1 MRCTHCG
8 STNFDEDRARADLVC
23 LDCGMVMSEN
33 VISSEVEFVET
44 SAGVAAAVGRFV
56 SDESQVVGRES
67 RQVTENKARRR
78 IDTICGHL
86 RLGNDTAVSA
96 FRYYQSALFRGL
108 TRGRGALQVAA
119 GCVYLAARQ
128 LRVNLM
134 LLDLS
139 DAVGINVYVLGHC
152 YTDLKRRLNLII
164 PEMDPCLYIERFASQ
179 LEFGEKTSVV
189 ATTAMRL
196 LQRMKKDWLTTGR
209 RPSGLAAA
217 AFAGGED
224 VARIARISQQTA
236 RKRLEEFGR
245 TPTSALSIEDF
256 FTVDYEE
263 EQDPPAFTAARKSDE
278 AVKWLSTLYFP
289 LGGDDGT
296 LSLDGID
303 DDELDQEYLL
313 HPREIII
320 KAAVWYKS
328 NADYLQS
335 ARRKR
340 LSKLRQM
347 EEDAKN
353 PPKKHTELDE
363 KDFARISAEITE
375 LERRIDCELQTLSE
389 KRASR
394 KFQGKLNQLD
404 VGQSKGLQHLLDD
417 HPFDDAVPKIPDSD
431 SVDAAPSSGTED
443 APSDMSDVLKPSR
456 NVLREV
462 LDGLVDTELL
472 DTCVEDL
479 HILTRHSGAE
489 LCQKLSEVEEALNVA
504 DCLREGDASETKSG
518 TSTVDTKPSE
528 VKPTKLPLFISAVS
542 ANKMEFPVS
551 DFCGKRWYPKLP
563 VLLCK
568 RLSKLRQMEE
578 DAKNPPKK
586 RTRKPAGSRPPRAT
600 NRYYSRDKF
609 EPVSEESED
618 KPLSRKI
625 NYEALDALVGCSKV
639 QETGGSSVT
648 VPSSSLGSADQ
659 SSLCKPGPLLASTLA
674 LDNSTSLMVDK
685 RNHVQ
690 SVEVNSVGQ
699 VMPSTSALNKTDAG
713 STLANPCTTNGEA
726 TLVDDDEVE
735 LDIEGDAEEVEQD
748 ALEDYYEDEDDDEL
762 AWQQGAELW

>member
-8 STNFDEDRARADLVC
+8 STSFDEDRARADLVC

-108 TRGRGALQVAA
+108 TRGRSALQVAA

-152 YTDLKRRLNLII
+152 YTDLKRRLNLAI

-179 LEFGEKTSVV
+179 LEFGEKTPVV

-217 AFAGGED
+217 ALLVASRIHEFNRNEED

-245 TPTSALSIEDF
+245 TPTSALTIEDF

-278 AVKWLSTLYFP
+278 AVK
-289 LGGDDGT
+289 
-296 LSLDGID
+296 
-303 DDELDQEYLL
+303 
-313 HPREIII
+313 
-320 KAAVWYKS
+320 
-328 NADYLQS
+328 
-335 ARRKR
+335 
-340 LSKLRQM
+340 
-347 EEDAKN
+347 
-353 PPKKHTELDE
+353 ELDE

-375 LERRIDCELQTLSE
+375 LERRIDCQLQTLSE
-389 KRASR
+389 KRTSR
-394 KFQGKLNQLD
+394 KFQGKLSQLE

-417 HPFDDAVPKIPDSD
+417 HPFDGAVPKIPDSD
-431 SVDAAPSSGTED
+431 LVDTATGSGTED
-443 APSDMSDVLKPSR
+443 APSDISDGLKPSR

-479 HILTRHSGAE
+479 HILTKHSGAE

-518 TSTVDTKPSE
+518 TSTGDTKPSDL
-528 VKPTKLPLFISAVS
+528 KPTKLPLFISAVS
-542 ANKMEFPVS
+542 ANKIEFPGGDDGTLKIIIKAAV
-551 DFCGKRWYPKLP
+551 WYKSNADYLQSARR
-563 VLLCK
+563 K
-568 RLSKLRQMEE
+568 RLSRLRQMEE

-586 RTRKPAGSRPPRAT
+586 RTRKPAGPRPPRPV
-600 NRYYSRDKF
+600 NRYNSRDKF

-618 KPLSRKI
+618 KPLSKKI

-639 QETGGSSVT
+639 QETGGSSVA
-648 VPSSSLGSADQ
+648 VPSSSLGSTDQ
-659 SSLCKPGPLLASTLA
+659 SNLCKPGPLLASTLA
-674 LDNSTSLMVDK
+674 LDNSTSLMMDK
-685 RNHVQ
+685 RTHVQ
-690 SVEVNSVGQ
+690 SVEANPGGQ
-699 VMPSTSALNKTDAG
+699 VLSSTSTLNKADTG
-713 STLANPCTTNGEA
+713 STLVNPCTTNGEA
-726 TLVDDDEVE
+726 TVVDNDEVE
-735 LDIEGDAEEVEQD
+735 LDIEGDAEEAEQG
-748 ALEDYYEDEDDDEL
+748 ALEDYYEDEDDDDL

>member
-8 STNFDEDRARADLVC
+8 STSFDEDRARADLVC
-23 LDCGMVMSEN
+23 LECGMVMSEN

-152 YTDLKRRLNLII
+152 YTDLKRRLNLAI

-217 AFAGGED
+217 ALLVASRIHEFNRNEED
-224 VARIARISQQTA
+224 VARIDT
-236 RKRLEEFGR
+236 L
-245 TPTSALSIEDF
+245 TD
-256 FTVDYEE
+256 
-263 EQDPPAFTAARKSDE
+263 RKSR
-278 AVKWLSTLYFP
+278 F
-289 LGGDDGT
+289 
-296 LSLDGID
+296 
-303 DDELDQEYLL
+303 YL
-313 HPREIII
+313 
-320 KAAVWYKS
+320 
-328 NADYLQS
+328 
-335 ARRKR
+335 
-340 LSKLRQM
+340 
-347 EEDAKN
+347 
-353 PPKKHTELDE
+353 ELDE

-417 HPFDDAVPKIPDSD
+417 HPFDDAIPKVPDTD

-443 APSDMSDVLKPSR
+443 TPSDISDVLKPSR

-542 ANKMEFPVS
+542 ASKLEFPGGDDGTLSLDGIDDDELDQEYLLHPREIIIKAAV
-551 DFCGKRWYPKLP
+551 WYKSNADYLQSARR
-563 VLLCK
+563 K
-568 RLSKLRQMEE
+568 RLSRLRQMEE

-586 RTRKPAGSRPPRAT
+586 RTRRTAGPRPPRAV

-618 KPLSRKI
+618 KPLSKKI
-625 NYEALDALVGCSKV
+625 NYEALDALVGCSKM
-639 QETGGSSVT
+639 QETGGSST
-648 VPSSSLGSADQ
+648 AVPGSSLGSADQ
-659 SSLCKPGPLLASTLA
+659 SNLCKPGPLLASTLA
-674 LDNSTSLMVDK
+674 LDSSTSLMMGK
-685 RNHVQ
+685 KNHVQ
-690 SVEVNSVGQ
+690 SVEVNPVGQ
-699 VMPSTSALNKTDAG
+699 ILPSPSDLDKADAG
-713 STLANPCTTNGEA
+713 STLVNPCTTNGET
-726 TLVDDDEVE
+726 TLVDGDEVE
-735 LDIEGDAEEVEQD
+735 LDIEGDAEEAEQG

>member
-8 STNFDEDRARADLVC
+8 STRFDEDRARADLVC

-152 YTDLKRRLNLII
+152 YTDLKRRLNLAI

-179 LEFGEKTSVV
+179 LEFGEKTPVV

-217 AFAGGED
+217 ALLVASRIHEFNRNEED

-245 TPTSALSIEDF
+245 TPTSALTIEDF

-278 AVKWLSTLYFP
+278 AVK
-289 LGGDDGT
+289 
-296 LSLDGID
+296 
-303 DDELDQEYLL
+303 
-313 HPREIII
+313 
-320 KAAVWYKS
+320 
-328 NADYLQS
+328 
-335 ARRKR
+335 
-340 LSKLRQM
+340 
-347 EEDAKN
+347 
-353 PPKKHTELDE
+353 ELDE

-417 HPFDDAVPKIPDSD
+417 HPFDDTVPKIPDSD
-431 SVDAAPSSGTED
+431 SVDAAPSNVTED
-443 APSDMSDVLKPSR
+443 TPSDISDVLKPTR

-542 ANKMEFPVS
+542 ANKLEFPGGDDGTLSLDGIDDDELDQEYLLHPREIIIKAAV
-551 DFCGKRWYPKLP
+551 WYKSNADYLQSARR
-563 VLLCK
+563 K
-568 RLSKLRQMEE
+568 RLARLRQMEE

-586 RTRKPAGSRPPRAT
+586 RTRKPAGPRPPRAV

-659 SSLCKPGPLLASTLA
+659 STLCKPGPLLASTLA
-674 LDNSTSLMVDK
+674 LDNSTSLMMDK

-690 SVEVNSVGQ
+690 PVEVNPVGQ
-699 VMPSTSALNKTDAG
+699 ILPSTSTLNKADTG
-713 STLANPCTTNGEA
+713 STLVNPRTTNGET
-726 TLVDDDEVE
+726 TLVDGDEVE
-735 LDIEGDAEEVEQD
+735 LDIEGDAEEAEQG